1 MSNPRSDAI
10 YVTLGMNMFL
20 KETTELLFFN
30 QKISLFRVV

>member
-20 KETTELLFFN
+20 ELLFFY

>member
-10 YVTLGMNMFL
+10 YVILGMNMFL
-20 KETTELLFFN
+20 KETELLFFY